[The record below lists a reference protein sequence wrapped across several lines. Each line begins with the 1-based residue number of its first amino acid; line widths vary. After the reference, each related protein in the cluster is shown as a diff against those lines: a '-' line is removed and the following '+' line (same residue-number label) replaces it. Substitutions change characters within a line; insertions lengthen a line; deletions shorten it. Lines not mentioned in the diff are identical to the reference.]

1 MSNTIETEYGTA
13 TAEELPDNSWM
24 IDLFPKKLSDR
35 RPLYKAVDKRL
46 RRAGFRTSILQ
57 QRGNRLRMT
66 AWKVTA

>member
-13 TAEELPDNSWM
+13 TAEQLPDNSWM
-24 IDLFPKKLSDR
+24 IDLFPKKIDDR
-35 RPLYKAVDKRL
+35 RPLYKAVERQL
-46 RRAGFRTSILQ
+46 LRAGFRTSILQ